1 MDLSTAIIGHTKF
14 TNAMLSNSKF
24 LGAFLYNVD
33 FDGVNLENSVFDNSV
48 IIHSDIKNAKIKKE
62 SETQSTRRTVIT
74 GNKPVHIYPETSDA
88 KAEILNLQ
96 KLAGMK

>member
-1 MDLSTAIIGHTKF
+1 MGELLESIQTDQLRGSFQKYLPGVLNEETAVSAKKMQ
-14 TNAMLSNSKF
+14 NKQKLN
-24 LGAFLYNVD
+24 
-33 FDGVNLENSVFDNSV
+33 E
-48 IIHSDIKNAKIKKE
+48 NAKIKKE

-74 GNKPVHIYPETSDA
+74 GNKPVHIYPENSDA

>member
-1 MDLSTAIIGHTKF
+1 
-14 TNAMLSNSKF
+14 
-24 LGAFLYNVD
+24 
-33 FDGVNLENSVFDNSV
+33 
-48 IIHSDIKNAKIKKE
+48 
-62 SETQSTRRTVIT
+62 VIT